1 MEDFQ
6 FLPESARSSIKVSAA
21 LSQAAALGLARLDA
35 QLLLLHALGKSASD
49 RAWLLAHDLD
59 TLPKPAIDAFN
70 ALVQLRLQGEPVAYL
85 IARKE
90 FFGLDLFVDQRVLV
104 PRPDTET
111 LVEWALAVLDSL
123 AAQAV
128 AGDGPAEVDSRLAEV
143 DDGPA
148 GPAGPAGPDD
158 RPAVGSSSPA
168 ALLFALDLGTGSGA
182 VALAIKHSRPAVQMH
197 ATDVSAAALAVAQ
210 GNAKRLNLDV
220 QFSHGTWLNGLRD
233 VRSLRDSPPQYHL
246 IVSNPPYIAAGDPH
260 LAALAHEPLQALTSG
275 ADGLDDIRT
284 IISQAPSHLQGGGW
298 LLLEHGYDQAAR
310 VRALLQHAGF
320 DAVQSRR
327 DLGDIERCSGGRWTG
342 PHISP

>member
-1 MEDFQ
+1 MEKSQKPPD
-6 FLPESARSSIKVSAA
+6 SASSATTVAFA
-21 LSQAAALGLARLDA
+21 QSQAAALGLARLDA

-70 ALVQLRLQGEPVAYL
+70 ALVQRRLQGEPVAYL

-111 LVEWALAVLDSL
+111 LVDWALAVLDSL
-123 AAQAV
+123 AARLV
-128 AGDGPAEVDSRLAEV
+128 TGDGPAEVDSRLAEV

-148 GPAGPAGPDD
+148 GPDDGPA
-158 RPAVGSSSPA
+158 AGSSSPA

-320 DAVQSRR
+320 DVVQSRR
-327 DLGDIERCSGGRWTG
+327 DLGDIERCSGGRWKG